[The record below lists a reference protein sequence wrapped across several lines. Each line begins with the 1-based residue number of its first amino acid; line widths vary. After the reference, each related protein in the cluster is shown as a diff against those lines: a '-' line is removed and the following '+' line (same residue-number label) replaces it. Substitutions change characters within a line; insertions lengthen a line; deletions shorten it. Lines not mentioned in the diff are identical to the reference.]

1 MKKIQSI
8 IAIVAVFLLAGSC
21 QKELDLK
28 PQQHLL
34 STEALS
40 TDENIKIV
48 LVGAYA
54 ALRSDY
60 DHGGIILR
68 NSELTG
74 ADGEISWQGTY
85 NAPRE
90 IYNHQIISANGDIT
104 TQWMDGYNTINI
116 CNNILSVIDTVI
128 PDDRDRVEG
137 EALFIRSLVYFDMVR
152 FYALPYEAGGA
163 NTQYGVPL
171 VLTPTLIISDAL
183 KVGRNTVQEV
193 YTKVITDLERA
204 ATLLPDENGEYA
216 TVGAAN
222 ALLARVYLQKGDFA
236 KARDAANKVIGS
248 DLYSLTSTYAK
259 AFNNTEYSTEDIFG
273 AIYTAKDGLNPMTEF
288 WSTTL
293 YGGRD
298 GDIEIMDS
306 HLDLYDSDDQRL
318 ALFWLDES
326 DIYRSGKWN
335 TKYGVVNLFRLA
347 EMYLVRA
354 ECNKRLGTAIGD
366 TPLND
371 FNMIHTRAGLP
382 EAESV
387 TLDDILYER
396 RLELAH
402 EGFKIHDMKR
412 LKLDVDGMPYNDPML
427 VYPIP
432 EREIS
437 ANPAIAGQQ
446 NEGY

>member
-1 MKKIQSI
+1 MKKIQTI
-8 IAIVAVFLLAGSC
+8 IAIVAVLILATSC

-28 PQQHLL
+28 PHQSLL

-40 TDENIKIV
+40 TDANIKIV

-54 ALRSDY
+54 ALRADY

-104 TQWMDGYNTINI
+104 SQWMAGYNTINI

-128 PDDRDRVEG
+128 EDDRDRVEG
-137 EALFIRSLVYFDMVR
+137 EVLFIRSLVYFDLVR

-171 VLTPTLIISDAL
+171 VLTPTLVITDGL

-193 YTKVITDLERA
+193 YTKVIADLELA
-204 ATLLPDENGEYA
+204 ATLLPDENGVYA
-216 TVGAAN
+216 TVGVAN

-248 DLYSLTSTYAK
+248 ELYELTPTYAG
-259 AFNNTEYSTEDIFG
+259 AFNNTAYTTEDIFG
-273 AIYTAKDGLNPMTEF
+273 AKFTSPDGVNPMTEF
-288 WSTTL
+288 WSTL
-293 YGGRD
+293 DYGGRD
-298 GDIEIMDS
+298 GDIEIMQD
-306 HLDLYDSDDQRL
+306 HLDLYDADDERL
-318 ALFWLDES
+318 ALFWD
-326 DIYRSGKWN
+326 DGYGMRSGKWN
-335 TKYGVVNLFRLA
+335 TMYGVVNLFRLA

-354 ECNKRLGTAIGD
+354 ECNKRLGTTVGD

-387 TLDDILYER
+387 TLDEITYER

-412 LKLDVDGMPYNDPML
+412 LKRSVGDMPYNDPQL

-432 EREIS
+432 AREIS
-437 ANPAIAGQQ
+437 ANPAIADQQ
-446 NEGY
+446 NQGY